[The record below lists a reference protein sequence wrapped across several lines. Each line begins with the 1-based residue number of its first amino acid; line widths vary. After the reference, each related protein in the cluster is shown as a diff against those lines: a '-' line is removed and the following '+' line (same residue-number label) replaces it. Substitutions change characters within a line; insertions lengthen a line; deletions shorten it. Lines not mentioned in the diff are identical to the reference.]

1 VVFPVTGALSNT
13 RQVLLVY
20 VVAMTHGRRISKNIV
35 LSMAS
40 EREINF
46 YSELV
51 ISLIRISDITI
62 SN

>member
-1 VVFPVTGALSNT
+1 M

-20 VVAMTHGRRISKNIV
+20 AVVMTHGHRIFKKII
-35 LSMAS
+35 LSVAG

-51 ISLIRISDITI
+51 MSLIRISDITI